1 MIKRDVF
8 LILILPVIIAGCGRP
23 SGQTIAPPPPVVAAD
38 TVKLPDYDAHVQ
50 GLREKYPDS
59 FAVFVEKPFVVI
71 GDEPAASVKLRA
83 EKTVKWA
90 VEMLKRDYFDRDPA
104 DIIDIWLFRDD
115 SSYYRH
121 CRKLF
126 ATEPT
131 TPFGFYLE
139 SDKVLLMNIATG
151 GGTLVHEIVHPFMAA
166 NFPDCP
172 SWFNEGLA
180 SLYEQSGTKDGH
192 IVGYPN
198 WRLNGLQEAIKSGQV
213 GSFADLCAIDP
224 VKFYTEDR
232 GINYSQARYL
242 CYYLQEKGRLVKFYK
257 DFLAN
262 RKDDPT
268 GYQTLKMVLGDPD
281 MDEFKKEWEAFVLGL
296 TYP

>member
-1 MIKRDVF
+1 MIFMVVAACGRPAGQTNVEPRPVADSVKVPDFEAHAAELRSKYSDSF
-8 LILILPVIIAGCGRP
+8 CVIIA
-23 SGQTIAPPPPVVAAD
+23 
-38 TVKLPDYDAHVQ
+38 
-50 GLREKYPDS
+50 
-59 FAVFVEKPFVVI
+59 KPFIVI
-71 GDEPAASVKLRA
+71 GDEPVSVVRIRC

-90 VEMLKRDYFDRDPA
+90 VEMLKKDYFEDDPS

-126 ATEPT
+126 DTEPT

-139 SDKVLLMNIATG
+139 SDKVLLMNISTG
-151 GGTLVHEIVHPFMAA
+151 GGTLVHEIVHPFVAS

-180 SLYEQSGTKDGH
+180 SLYEQCGEKDGH
-192 IVGYPN
+192 IVGYTN
-198 WRLNGLQEAIKSGQV
+198 WRLKGLQEAIRNGLV

-224 VKFYTEDR
+224 VKFYTEGR
-232 GINYSQARYL
+232 GINYGQARYL
-242 CYYLQEKGRLVKFYK
+242 CYYLQEKGLLVKFYK
-257 DFLAN
+257 EFYAYC
-262 RKDDPT
+262 KEDPT
-268 GYQTLKMVLGDPD
+268 GYKTLKKILGDPD
-281 MDEFKKEWEAFVLGL
+281 MDKFKKEWEKFVLDL